1 MYFKMILLTNQN
13 FEHKKQYELLL
24 GCQKRIIKPFSWY
37 DNFILHMNCRNV
49 TVMLKSLYLLP
60 PVEFKIYSMTTQ
72 FQKLSLQQK
81 FCLSE
86 KTKLYKT

>member
-1 MYFKMILLTNQN
+1 
-13 FEHKKQYELLL
+13 
-24 GCQKRIIKPFSWY
+24 
-37 DNFILHMNCRNV
+37 MNCKNV
-49 TVMLKSLYLLP
+49 SVMLKSLYLLP

-86 KTKLYKT
+86 KNKTLQDIIYIKEKKICHKSIQHLQNLKVCVPTVCFIT